1 MDARVNK
8 GYDNINDSLRATQCN
23 ALHYIAPHCNSLQ
36 RAATQEPT
44 GMDALMN
51 NDYDNINDSLT
62 ATHCNTL
69 QHTATHC
76 TTLQLTAPRCDTG
89 THRHGRTHEQ
99 RLRQH
104 QRLTHCNTLQ
114 HTATHCNTLQRIAPH
129 CNTMQIATTQEP
141 TDMDALMNKD
151 YDNINDPSLLRFLV
165 DVRGADATAKQVF
178 FHIHIYEERSKKET
192 Y

>member
-76 TTLQLTAPRCDTG
+76 TTLQLTAPLCDTG

-129 CNTMQIATTQEP
+129 CISIYMSQLHTGEVTLRSDAHKYLLTRQIICSEQ
-141 TDMDALMNKD
+141 DA
-151 YDNINDPSLLRFLV
+151 S
-165 DVRGADATAKQVF
+165 
-178 FHIHIYEERSKKET
+178 HKKEKKSKQRHNGDDT
-192 Y
+192 YCHNLNIC